1 MASAGDL
8 PIRGIYEVVVRV
20 ADLDRAQDFYCST
33 LGLDPGL
40 IVDERGMRF
49 LRAGNGGMLVLQRAD
64 GEFPQQHFAFTIE
77 EGDIEK
83 SLARLT
89 EGWNTVRRCS
99 MIGCRGPRSTSRTR
113 TATIWSSLRRK
124 ARRRRESAT
133 IEPRRVNPAAAKVSR
148 RRTVVYRSPILC

>member
-40 IVDERGMRF
+40 MVDERGMRF

-77 EGDIEK
+77 EDDIEK

-89 EGWNTVRRCS
+89 EAGVEHRPPVFHDW
-99 MIGCRGPRSTSRTR
+99 MPGTSIYFSDPDGHDLELF
-113 TATIWSSLRRK
+113 APQGAK
-124 ARRRRESAT
+124 A
-133 IEPRRVNPAAAKVSR
+133 P
-148 RRTVVYRSPILC
+148 